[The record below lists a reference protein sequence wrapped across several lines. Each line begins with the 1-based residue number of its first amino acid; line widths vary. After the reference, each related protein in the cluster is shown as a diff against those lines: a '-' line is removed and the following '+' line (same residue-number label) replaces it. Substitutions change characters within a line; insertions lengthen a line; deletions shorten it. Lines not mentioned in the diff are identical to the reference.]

1 MTAGPVR
8 RVLVV
13 KLGGLADFVL
23 AFGAFAAI
31 RHHHPDAHVIL
42 LTTRPFHD
50 LAAKS
55 GWFDEIWD
63 DGRPPWSRPGRV
75 WNLVRRLRRSR
86 VDMVYDLESS
96 PRTARYRLLMR
107 DVWGNKAPWSRGD
120 PARLNG
126 STEHVVEQHV
136 RQLAEAGVTEMGR
149 PSLSW
154 LSAGYGGRFGLSD
167 GYVLIAAGGLH
178 ERPQLRWPAD
188 RYAELARRVAIEGRR
203 PVLVGAAPDAEI
215 NRRIAAASPEAM
227 DLTGRTSLFDLA
239 VLATHAHA
247 AVGNVT
253 GPTHL
258 IAAVGCPTVV
268 VFSDTA
274 DQACN
279 CPRGH
284 FVVMLHRD
292 KLADLPVTEVAAA
305 MRLR

>member
-1 MTAGPVR
+1 MMSRPVH
-8 RVLVV
+8 RVLVI

-31 RHHHPDAHVIL
+31 RRHHPDAHIIL
-42 LTTRPFHD
+42 LTTLPFHD
-50 LAAKS
+50 LATKS
-55 GWFDEIWD
+55 GWFDEIWA
-63 DGRPPWSRPGRV
+63 DGRPRWSRVGKV
-75 WNLVRRLRRSR
+75 WSLVRRLRRSR
-86 VDMVYDLESS
+86 IDMVYDLESS

-107 DVWGNKAPWSRGD
+107 DVWGNKAPWSYGD
-120 PARLNG
+120 RTRLNG
-126 STEHVVEQHV
+126 GTEHVVEQHV

-154 LSAGYGGRFGLSD
+154 LRAGFGGRFGLSD

-178 ERPQLRWPAD
+178 DQPFLRWPVE

-203 PVLVGAAPDAEI
+203 PVLVGTAADAEI

-253 GPTHL
+253 GPVHL

-268 VFSDTA
+268 VFSNA
-274 DQACN
+274 PDQVRC

-284 FVVMLHRD
+284 FVVLLRKE